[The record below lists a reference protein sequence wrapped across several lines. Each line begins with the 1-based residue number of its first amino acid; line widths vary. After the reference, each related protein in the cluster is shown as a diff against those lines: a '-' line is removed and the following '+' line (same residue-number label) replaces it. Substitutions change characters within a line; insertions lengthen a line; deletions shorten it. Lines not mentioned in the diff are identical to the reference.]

1 MIFRLSFSILSF
13 CLAFSLASCSDSN
26 SADDSERIL
35 ASVYDHDIT
44 LEDIPEDMIQAGQN
58 PDSNALLNAYVDQ
71 WVRKMLLLHEAEKRI
86 PKSLDIEKLVEDY
99 RQSLLI
105 NTLEKQVIN
114 EELDTL
120 IRKKE
125 LDEVYDVIKENYV
138 QEFPIIRLNYI
149 KIPEKAPRIDLFYEW
164 WNKDEF
170 AKMDRY
176 IQKNANSAILGKDD
190 WWEWNEIQKQ
200 IDPVIL
206 QKYNLKKPR
215 RIQRN
220 IGEYEYFINIYEFVD
235 KNSVSPLSFI
245 EEQIRNIIIQKR
257 KVHVMD
263 DFLERLYQSEIDNK
277 NIILHST

>member
-1 MIFRLSFSILSF
+1 MIFRLSFSMLSLF
-13 CLAFSLASCSDSN
+13 LAVCLVSCSDSK
-26 SADDSERIL
+26 STDGSDRIL
-35 ASVYDHDIT
+35 ASVFGHDIT
-44 LEDIPEDMIQAGQN
+44 LEDIPEDMMQRGQS
-58 PDSNALLNAYVDQ
+58 PDSNALISAYVDQ

-114 EELDTL
+114 EELDTF
-120 IRKKE
+120 IRQNE
-125 LDEVYDVIKENYV
+125 LEDIYEVIKENYV

-149 KIPEKAPRIDLFYEW
+149 KIPEKAPRIDRFYEW

-170 AKMDRY
+170 GKMDQY
-176 IQKNANSAILGKDD
+176 IQKHANSAILGKND
-190 WWEWNEIQKQ
+190 WWEWNEIQNQ

-215 RIQRN
+215 RIQKN

-235 KNSVSPLSFI
+235 KGSVSPLSFI
-245 EEQIRNIIIQKR
+245 EEQIKNIIIQKR
-257 KVHVMD
+257 KVNVMD
-263 DFLERLYQSEIDNK
+263 DFMERLYQNEIDNK
-277 NIILHST
+277 NIILHSS